1 MRGHMSNVVSLAE
14 HRRRTGRIDRSSALP
29 RTKQEDAIHLFRQD
43 DGTYKAFV
51 NGAYSED
58 DLLSIE
64 HLTDLARRLTRAKR
78 LEGT

>member
-1 MRGHMSNVVSLAE
+1 MSNVVSLAE
-14 HRRRTGRIDRSSALP
+14 HKRRSGRIDRASAMP
-29 RTKQEDAIHLFRQD
+29 RAKQDDSIHLFRQD

-58 DLLSIE
+58 DLLSVE
-64 HLTDLARRLTRAKR
+64 HLTDLARRLARAKR